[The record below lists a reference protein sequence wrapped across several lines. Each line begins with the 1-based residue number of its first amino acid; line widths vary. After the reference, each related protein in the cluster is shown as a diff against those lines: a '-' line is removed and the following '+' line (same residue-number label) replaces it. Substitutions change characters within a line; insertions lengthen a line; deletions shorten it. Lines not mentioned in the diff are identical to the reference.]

1 MKVKGEKLNI
11 NDISTQL
18 LFTTVPIFA
27 QNKDNTFSSGTGFI
41 FSVDEG
47 EGTSIPLLI
56 TNFHVLKDA
65 IAGFVELHIGE
76 QGKPSNKTVR
86 VQFDKTIISGNKL
99 GELDVIAVPLA
110 STLMSFQKNGIEIF
124 FRSVDQNM
132 IPSVEQEQSFAAIEH
147 ITFIGYPSSIYDE
160 KNKISIVRQGI
171 TATPIWNSFRGEEAF
186 LIDAGVFPGSSGSPV
201 FIFNQGSYPIAEG
214 IALGNRLLFVGILT
228 QTMIRND
235 KDYLNLGKVINS
247 RAMYR
252 ELEILIH
259 KLKQR

>member
-1 MKVKGEKLNI
+1 MNI